1 MSQEEF
7 SNGLTLAQA
16 EALDILQEECAEVI
30 QIIAKIKRH
39 GLYSY
44 HPNKRTRMNYEEL
57 QKEWADAMIAFR
69 MVQRE
74 FPGLFPNDLIEF
86 FVEDKIES
94 RKRQGLT
101 FLHHLKPL

>member
-30 QIIAKIKRH
+30 QIISKIKRH

-44 HPNKRTRMNYEEL
+44 HPNNRTRMNYEEL
-57 QKEWADAMIAFR
+57 QKEWADVTIAFR

-74 FPGLFPNDLIEF
+74 FPGLFPDGLIDLFIEN
-86 FVEDKIES
+86 KIKS
-94 RKRQGLT
+94 RKRQGLN